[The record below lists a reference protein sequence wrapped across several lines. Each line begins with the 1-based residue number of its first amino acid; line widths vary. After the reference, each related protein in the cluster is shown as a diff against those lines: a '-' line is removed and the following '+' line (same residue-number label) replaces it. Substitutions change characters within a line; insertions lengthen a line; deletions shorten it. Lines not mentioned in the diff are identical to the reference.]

1 MSDDIFIKQDQVL
14 GQQPYIARVPK
25 NAQEPNIRQ
34 QRQPTQRTA
43 QQPSTYQNRTPTTY
57 RDPRST
63 QNPFIRNARQPLTYN
78 HRSPLQYDHRSPTTY
93 QHRSPFTYNHRSPST
108 YQHRSPS
115 TYQDPRSYQDPSTY
129 NHRSPFTY
137 RDPVSYQ
144 VPFTYQH
151 RSPLTYDHRS
161 PFTYD
166 HRSPFT
172 YDHRSP
178 STYQNRQ
185 PNTYDHRS
193 PFTYQ
198 HRSPFTYQHR
208 SPSTYQNRQ
217 PNIYNHPSPF
227 TYNIQ
232 TPSITQQ
239 PVIFDAID
247 GDSTGP
253 TSTPQGF
260 SQQLSSW
267 VRFQQ
272 AQAPQGYVAQANAT
286 IAFHYQTSSTTGP
299 HMGSGQNEQGSV
311 HVYMSSG
318 NSNSGSSQLYSIVSI
333 GDNISGYPSN
343 LAVDIDDTWSVQVKY
358 NVSAQAAQHGGH
370 TPADTSGGNKA
381 LNTYYTVYSGSSSA
395 NSFNGTATNRIFQ
408 WKAQNQLGGGF
419 GGGEYSPQTSS
430 TSAQNLVFTIK
441 LSKSGQTDILTTAS
455 YSSGGFGGGFGAID
469 LRASSGTPFF

>member
-93 QHRSPFTYNHRSPST
+93 QHRSPFTY
-108 YQHRSPS
+108 
-115 TYQDPRSYQDPSTY
+115 
-129 NHRSPFTY
+129 
-137 RDPVSYQ
+137 
-144 VPFTYQH
+144 
-151 RSPLTYDHRS
+151 DHRS

-185 PNTYDHRS
+185 PNTYNHRS
-193 PFTYQ
+193 PTTYQ

-260 SQQLSSW
+260 TQQLSSW
-267 VRFQQ
+267 VRFQT
-272 AQAPQGYVAQANAT
+272 AQAPEGYSSWASAL
-286 IAFHYQTSSTTGP
+286 IAFHYQTSSSTGP
-299 HMGSGQNEQGSV
+299 HYNSGQNEQGSV

-318 NSNSGSSQLYSIVSI
+318 NYNSGTSQLYSIISI

-343 LAVDIDDTWSVQVKY
+343 LATEIDDTWSVQVKY
-358 NVSAQAAQHGGH
+358 NVSSQAAQHGGH
-370 TPADTSGGNKA
+370 VPSDTAGGNKA

-395 NSFNGTATNRIFQ
+395 NAFNGTATNRIFS
-408 WKAQNQLGGGF
+408 WKAENQLGGGM
-419 GGGEYSPQTSS
+419 GGGNIAQSS
-430 TSAQNLVFTIK
+430 ATAAMGLVFTIK
-441 LSKSGQTDILTTAS
+441 LSKTGQTDILTTAS
-455 YSSGGFGGGFGAID
+455 YSGGGGFGGGFGAID
-469 LRASSGTPFF
+469 LRANSGTPVF